1 MKTKMIYLIQG
12 ANIVILLGMLI
23 LPFVIAFFLVKW
35 LKKRNE
41 QSQTL
46 EQRLEVLERRISDI
60 EEYMNES
67 DYFDSKTE
75 E

>member
-1 MKTKMIYLIQG
+1 MIYLIQG

-35 LKKRNE
+35 LRKRNE
-41 QSQTL
+41 QSQTI
-46 EQRLEVLERRISDI
+46 EERLKILERRISDL
-60 EEYMNES
+60 EEYINDS
-67 DYFDSKTE
+67 DYFDPKTE

>member
-1 MKTKMIYLIQG
+1 MIYLIQG

-35 LKKRNE
+35 LRKRND
-41 QSQTL
+41 QSQSL
-46 EQRLEVLERRISDI
+46 EQRLELLERRISDI
-60 EEYMNES
+60 EEYINES

>member
-1 MKTKMIYLIQG
+1 MIYLIQG

-35 LKKRNE
+35 LRKRNE
-41 QSQTL
+41 QSQTI
-46 EQRLEVLERRISDI
+46 EERLDILERRISDL
-60 EEYMNES
+60 EEYINDS
-67 DYFDSKTE
+67 DYFDPKTE